1 MPASV
6 KLNPLEIQWIFKLV
20 EKKFNLS
27 IEDSYSCQKLSDAL
41 LDEKIFISYN
51 TIRRLFGIISPKFQT
66 SRYTLNLL
74 LEKLGFDDF
83 AEFQTFIT
91 KHKSDSLNEVLIRY
105 KATKK
110 LDSSLLFESI
120 QYFNL
125 FSWEEAYQLKLII
138 DLCVETKNFELLKK
152 IIELQFELEKPE
164 VHHRLYV
171 AYQGIYLNAL
181 EGNSELIDF
190 VTRELPGSIN
200 LQKIILLT
208 YVDEVNLSSFYGE
221 WLIAVKTTKIPDFE
235 CFKNLL
241 LCQRSFFLEDFE
253 SAKEFLIRGKFYL
266 KENPNLH
273 PVLLA
278 RISAWDLI
286 LFENHETYLSC
297 FNGLIKNF
305 DKFYFVLFFYR
316 ILEMG
321 NVDIAQFT
329 LINEVMDTQTLEKL
343 SVFEKQVINKL
354 NLMIS
359 LYFDKKGAS
368 TESIRFLKKVDPR
381 RFDVNDGLW
390 FNEKHE
396 LLENKISK
404 TWEAYL

>member
-1 MPASV
+1 
-6 KLNPLEIQWIFKLV
+6 
-20 EKKFNLS
+20 
-27 IEDSYSCQKLSDAL
+27 
-41 LDEKIFISYN
+41 
-51 TIRRLFGIISPKFQT
+51 
-66 SRYTLNLL
+66 
-74 LEKLGFDDF
+74 
-83 AEFQTFIT
+83 
-91 KHKSDSLNEVLIRY
+91 
-105 KATKK
+105 
-110 LDSSLLFESI
+110 LLFESI

-152 IIELQFELEKPE
+152 VIELQFELEKPE

-190 VTRELPGSIN
+190 VTKELPNSIN

-208 YVDEVNLSSFYGE
+208 YVDEFNLSSFYGE
-221 WLIAVKTTKIPDFE
+221 WLIAVKTTKIVDFE

-253 SAKEFLIRGKFYL
+253 SAKEFLTRVKFYL
-266 KENPNLH
+266 KSNSNLH
-273 PVLLA
+273 PALLG

-286 LFENHETYLSC
+286 LFENHQTYLSC
-297 FNGLIKNF
+297 FKEFAQDL
-305 DKFYFVLFFYR
+305 DKSYFVLFFYK

-321 NVDIAQFT
+321 NVDIAHFT
-329 LINEVMDTQTLEKL
+329 LINEVMDTQILEKL
-343 SVFEKQVINKL
+343 TVFEKQVVNKL

-359 LYFDKKGAS
+359 LFFDRKGAS
-368 TESIRFLKKVDPR
+368 AESIKFLKKVDPR

-390 FNEKHE
+390 FNEKYE
-396 LLENKISK
+396 ILENRISK
-404 TWEAYL
+404 TWKVYS

>member
-1 MPASV
+1 MPASIQ
-6 KLNPLEIQWIFKLV
+6 LSQLEIQWILNLV
-20 EKKFNLS
+20 EKKFNISVL
-27 IEDSYSCQKLSDAL
+27 DSYSCQKLSDVL
-41 LDEKIFISYN
+41 LDEKVFISYN

-74 LEKLGFDDF
+74 LKELGFDDF
-83 AEFQTFIT
+83 VEFQTFIKKYKT
-91 KHKSDSLNEVLIRY
+91 DALNEVLIRY

-152 IIELQFELEKPE
+152 VIELQFELEKPE

-190 VTRELPGSIN
+190 VTKELPNSIN

-208 YVDEVNLSSFYGE
+208 YVDEFNLSSFYGE

-235 CFKNLL
+235 CFKNLMM
-241 LCQRSFFLEDFE
+241 CQRSFFLEDFE
-253 SAKEFLIRGKFYL
+253 SAKEFLKSAKFYL
-266 KENPNLH
+266 KSNSNLH
-273 PVLLA
+273 PVLLG

-286 LFENHETYLSC
+286 LFENHQTYVSC
-297 FNGLIKNF
+297 FKGLLQNF
-305 DKFYFVLFFYR
+305 DKFYFVVFFYR

-321 NVDIAQFT
+321 NVDIAQFG

-368 TESIRFLKKVDPR
+368 TESVRFLKKVDPR